1 MFFFLICHC
10 KITESDLRTYH
21 RSQKIISSFRLNYT
35 YFFVQFTAQIP
46 DRPEFP
52 DGTDIRSCI
61 ALGSRTKPT
70 IQWLVFRNEPTMMDW
85 LRSISDT
92 VLLLSN
98 SYTYILL

>member
-1 MFFFLICHC
+1 MSAIFF
-10 KITESDLRTYH
+10 
-21 RSQKIISSFRLNYT
+21 
-35 YFFVQFTAQIP
+35 QFTAQIP
-46 DRPEFP
+46 SRPEFP

-92 VLLLSN
+92 VTLTHGLRTPNEGMNQRNLKLWANVVDKICFGS
-98 SYTYILL
+98 TYKFGIGI